1 MPLTRNQAYPTLI
14 YQSICNNLQI
24 IIFSFYLFVLC
35 LYKISTKNA
44 GILSKKNL
52 FAQFAK
58 CQRHAICRRSNIDL
72 LVIYKAHVFLL
83 PMLSAGSRTSV
94 SASWRQTSV
103 LDEHLY
109 HKVNRAVLPYCTI
122 LWMNKAFLMVSFRI
136 RKLSII
142 LPIFPKISVQVIF
155 GYFLKFLIN
164 LLKFF
169 NFSFYFRQFIIFWT
183 LWTIRWWN
191 Q

>member
-35 LYKISTKNA
+35 LYKISTKTQA
-44 GILSKKNL
+44 SYL

-58 CQRHAICRRSNIDL
+58 CQRYAICRRSNIDL

-164 LLKFF
+164 L
-169 NFSFYFRQFIIFWT
+169 
-183 LWTIRWWN
+183 
-191 Q
+191 